1 MFGNGKTAETRAG
14 VTFRCGRV
22 SVWLHVETNA
32 FHETL
37 EFVAVNG
44 AKEFPLEFR
53 GMGIWLGPER
63 EQHSDVAAFLHDCM
77 SKPTRFTKP
86 WKSLH

>member
-44 AKEFPLEFR
+44 DSGTEVQLPVKIRAPRDQTTQECAEHEAT
-53 GMGIWLGPER
+53 G
-63 EQHSDVAAFLHDCM
+63 
-77 SKPTRFTKP
+77 
-86 WKSLH
+86 